1 METPMIV
8 LIAVVAL
15 AVGAAVAWAFMS
27 TRVRSEALKRRF
39 GPEYDRAVETA
50 GSPRRAEAELAS
62 REKRIAKLDIRPLS
76 PADYER
82 FSEKWRSVQ
91 SFFVDNP
98 RAAVADAE
106 TLVQEVMRTR
116 GYPTG
121 DFDQRAADI
130 SVDHPRVV
138 EHYRA
143 ARDIALA
150 SRRGEVPTEDLRRAT
165 LHYRMLFED
174 LLETPEHAT
183 EARR

>member
-15 AVGAAVAWAFMS
+15 AVGAVVAWAFMN
-27 TRVRSEALKRRF
+27 TRLRSEELKRRF
-39 GPEYDRAVETA
+39 GPEYDRAVEAA
-50 GSPRRAEAELAS
+50 GTPRRAEAELAS
-62 REKRIAKLDIRPLS
+62 RAKRVAKLDIRPLS
-76 PADYER
+76 PADHER

-98 RAAVADAE
+98 AAAVADAE
-106 TLVQEVMRTR
+106 TLVQEVMRAR
-116 GYPTG
+116 GYPIG

-143 ARDIALA
+143 ARDVALA
-150 SRRGEVPTEDLRRAT
+150 SRRGEAGTEDLRRAT

-174 LLETPEHAT
+174 LLEAPAPAEV
-183 EARR
+183 RR